1 MGILEKIAD
10 IEKEIREG
18 KLNLFWFMF
27 PWRKLVVVNC
37 FYEINF
43 LYYVTL

>member
-18 KLNLFWFMF
+18 KLFCFGGCIIGGSWLCLFSLTVFI
-27 PWRKLVVVNC
+27 K
-37 FYEINF
+37 
-43 LYYVTL
+43 

>member
-18 KLNLFWFMF
+18 KLPYSVLADVS
-27 PWRKLVVVNC
+27 LEEVGC
-37 FYEINF
+37 FCCH
-43 LYYVTL
+43 